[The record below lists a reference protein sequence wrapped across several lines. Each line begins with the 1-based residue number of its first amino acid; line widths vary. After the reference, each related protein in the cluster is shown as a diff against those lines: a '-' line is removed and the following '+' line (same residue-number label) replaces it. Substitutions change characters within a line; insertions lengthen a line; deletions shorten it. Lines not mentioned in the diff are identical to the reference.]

1 MASNSTKIANLVKN
15 INIVNNLG
23 RMFNLKLEP
32 FHYADKNISY
42 NEALYKSDNETVN
55 YILYR
60 HPVSVLWK
68 KPHPSNTQ
76 NQTNSALSK

>member
-1 MASNSTKIANLVKN
+1 MASNSTKIATLVKN

-23 RMFNLKLEP
+23 RMFNLKIEP
-32 FHYADKNISY
+32 FHYTNKTIPY
-42 NEALYKSDNETVN
+42 NEALYKSDNDTVN

-68 KPHPSNTQ
+68 KPHPSNIQ
-76 NQTNSALSK
+76 KSNK